1 MACKIL
7 TEKALASILSAPISW
22 GDSVLFTFLTLF
34 PELVDAYCGASILGS
49 AQAKGFIKVD
59 AVDFRDFTRDRHR
72 TVDDRPFGGG
82 PGMVLKP
89 EPILDAIEWLERANG
104 PFRKIML
111 TPQGRPFDQQ
121 TAEALTRESQI
132 MLLAGRYEGFDE
144 RIREECEW
152 DEISMGDFVLCGG
165 ELPGLAVIEA
175 VARLIPGVLGDD
187 ESAVQDSFQA
197 GGGLD
202 HPHYTRPR
210 VFRGRSVPDVLL
222 SGDHA
227 AIDRWRRQKAL
238 ERTLER
244 RPDLAHRD
252 GGPAD
257 TEQLKS
263 QR

>member
-1 MACKIL
+1 
-7 TEKALASILSAPISW
+7 
-22 GDSVLFTFLTLF
+22 
-34 PELVDAYCGASILGS
+34 
-49 AQAKGFIKVD
+49 
-59 AVDFRDFTRDRHR
+59 
-72 TVDDRPFGGG
+72 
-82 PGMVLKP
+82 
-89 EPILDAIEWLERANG
+89 
-104 PFRKIML
+104 
-111 TPQGRPFDQQ
+111 
-121 TAEALTRESQI
+121 
-132 MLLAGRYEGFDE
+132 
-144 RIREECEW
+144 
-152 DEISMGDFVLCGG
+152 MGDFVLCGG

>member
-1 MACKIL
+1 M
-7 TEKALASILSAPISW
+7 
-22 GDSVLFTFLTLF
+22 LFTFLTLF
-34 PELVDAYCGASILGS
+34 PELVDAYAKASILGG
-49 AQAKGFIKVD
+49 AQARGIIKVEP
-59 AVDFRDFTRDRHR
+59 VDFRDFTRDRHR

-89 EPILDAIEWLERANG
+89 EPILDAVEWLERRSG

-111 TPQGRPFDQQ
+111 TPTGRPFDQ
-121 TAEALTRESQI
+121 AMAKELSEEKRV

-144 RIREECEW
+144 RVREECEW
-152 DEISMGDFVLCGG
+152 VEISMGDFVLCGG
-165 ELPGLAVIEA
+165 ELPGLSIIEA
-175 VARLIPGVLGDD
+175 VSRLLPGVLGDD

-210 VFRGRSVPDVLL
+210 VFRGRAVPDVLL

-227 AIDRWRRQKAL
+227 AIAAWRKGQAL

-244 RPDLAHRD
+244 RPDLASSKGDRATQRD
-252 GGPAD
+252 
-257 TEQLKS
+257 K
-263 QR
+263 